1 MGSHVEQAG
10 AYYDDK
16 RLRFDFTHFA
26 ALTKEELK
34 KVEEMV
40 NQEIAKGEL
49 VKTEEMSL
57 EDAKKS
63 GAIALFGEKYGDK
76 VRVVSVGDY
85 SVELCGGTHVSQS
98 GSIQGFKIVSEQ
110 GIAAG
115 VRRIEALTSQNLFDY
130 FQKEEELLKEL
141 SAKLKA
147 DPEHLLQRIESLEQE
162 LKSSKSDLDKLKEK
176 IAKEEMGE
184 LSAEKINGCSVI
196 IKELQGVDIN
206 GLRTLGDSLK
216 DKYENA
222 FVLLLSVVDGKP
234 VLMATASD
242 AAVKKGAHA
251 GNLIKEVAGVLGGG
265 GGGKPQMAQAGGK
278 DLSAI
283 PEALKKAK
291 DIIQAQLQG

>member
-1 MGSHVEQAG
+1 MEQAG

-16 RLRFDFTHFA
+16 RLRFDFTHFT

-40 NQEIAKGEL
+40 NQEIAKGDL

-98 GSIQGFKIVSEQ
+98 GSIQGFKIISEQ

-115 VRRIEALTSQNLFDY
+115 IRRIEALTSQNLFDY

-141 SAKLKA
+141 SAKLKS
-147 DPEHLLQRIESLEQE
+147 DPEHLLQRVESLEQE
-162 LKSSKSDLDKLKEK
+162 LKSSKSDLDKLKAK
-176 IAKEEMGE
+176 MAKEEMGE
-184 LSAEKINGCSVI
+184 LSAETVNGCSVI
-196 IKELQGVDIN
+196 IKELQGVDRN

-222 FVLLLSVVDGKP
+222 FVLLISVEDGKP

-242 AAVKKGAHA
+242 GAVKKGAHS
-251 GNLIKEVAGVLGGG
+251 GNLIKEVAAVLGGG

-278 DLSAI
+278 DVSAI
-283 PEALKKAK
+283 PRALEKAK
-291 DIIQAQLQG
+291 ELMKAQLQG

>member
-1 MGSHVEQAG
+1 
-10 AYYDDK
+10 
-16 RLRFDFTHFA
+16 
-26 ALTKEELK
+26 
-34 KVEEMV
+34 
-40 NQEIAKGEL
+40 
-49 VKTEEMSL
+49 
-57 EDAKKS
+57 
-63 GAIALFGEKYGDK
+63 
-76 VRVVSVGDY
+76 
-85 SVELCGGTHVSQS
+85 
-98 GSIQGFKIVSEQ
+98 
-110 GIAAG
+110 
-115 VRRIEALTSQNLFDY
+115 
-130 FQKEEELLKEL
+130 
-141 SAKLKA
+141 
-147 DPEHLLQRIESLEQE
+147 
-162 LKSSKSDLDKLKEK
+162 
-176 IAKEEMGE
+176 MGE
-184 LSAEKINGCSVI
+184 LKAETINGCSVI
-196 IKELQGVDIN
+196 IKELQGVDSN

>member
-1 MGSHVEQAG
+1 M
-10 AYYDDK
+10 
-16 RLRFDFTHFA
+16 
-26 ALTKEELK
+26 
-34 KVEEMV
+34 
-40 NQEIAKGEL
+40 

-98 GSIQGFKIVSEQ
+98 GSIQGFKIISEQ

-115 VRRIEALTSQNLFDY
+115 IRRIEALTSQNLFDY

-141 SAKLKA
+141 SAKLKS
-147 DPEHLLQRIESLEQE
+147 DPEHLLQRVESLEQE
-162 LKSSKSDLDKLKEK
+162 LKSSKSDLDKLKAK
-176 IAKEEMGE
+176 MAKEEMGE
-184 LSAEKINGCSVI
+184 LSAETVNGCSVI
-196 IKELQGVDIN
+196 IKELQGVDRN

-222 FVLLLSVVDGKP
+222 FVLLISVEDGKP

-242 AAVKKGAHA
+242 GAVKKGAHA
-251 GNLIKEVAGVLGGG
+251 GNLIKEVAAVLGGG

-278 DLSAI
+278 DVSAI
-283 PEALKKAK
+283 PHALEKAK
-291 DIIQAQLQG
+291 ELMQAQLQG